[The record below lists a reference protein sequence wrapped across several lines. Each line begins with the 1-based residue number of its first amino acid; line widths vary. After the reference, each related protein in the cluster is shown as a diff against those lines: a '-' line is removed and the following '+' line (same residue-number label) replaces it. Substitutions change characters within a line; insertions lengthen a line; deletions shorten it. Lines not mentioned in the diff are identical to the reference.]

1 MELAVAMV
9 YGKAL
14 FDAALELDKVSEI
27 KEEIKQIN
35 EIFKAEDDFY
45 MLLTNPSI
53 SVLNKKDIIK
63 NVFEGR
69 VMTEV
74 LSFMYILADKGRV
87 IHFDK
92 IVKEFEKLESEQ
104 SGVTDG
110 IAYSATPLTKDQLK
124 KLEQE
129 TGKLLNKNITLTNA
143 IDKTLIGGVK
153 IMAEGKLIDAS
164 IRSRLNRLSSQI
176 KGN

>member
-27 KEEIKQIN
+27 KEEIKQID
-35 EIFKAEDDFY
+35 EIFKAEDDFF

-53 SVLNKKDIIK
+53 SVINKKDIIK

-69 VMTEV
+69 VLPEV
-74 LSFMYILADKGRV
+74 LSFLYILADKGRV
-87 IHFDK
+87 NDFDK
-92 IVKEFEKLESEQ
+92 IVKEFDKLESEQ

-110 IAYSATPLTKDQLK
+110 IAYSAVPLSQKQLA
-124 KLEQE
+124 KLAEE
-129 TGKLLNKNITLTNA
+129 TGKLLNKNITLSNV
-143 IDKTLIGGVK
+143 IDKNLIGGVK

-164 IRSRLNRLSSQI
+164 IRSRLNRLSHQI
-176 KGN
+176 KG

>member
-27 KEEIKQIN
+27 KEEIKQID
-35 EIFKAEDDFY
+35 EIFKAEDDFF

-53 SVLNKKDIIK
+53 SVINKKDIIK

-69 VMTEV
+69 VLPEV
-74 LSFMYILADKGRV
+74 LSFLYILADKGRV
-87 IHFDK
+87 NDFDK
-92 IVKEFEKLESEQ
+92 IVKEFDKLESEQ

-110 IAYSATPLTKDQLK
+110 IAYSAVPLSQKQLA
-124 KLEQE
+124 KLAEE
-129 TGKLLNKNITLTNA
+129 TGKLLNKNITLSNV
-143 IDKTLIGGVK
+143 IDKNLIGGVK

-164 IRSRLNRLSSQI
+164 IRSRLNRLSAQI
-176 KGN
+176 KG